1 MEDNQRKTA
10 LIVGM
15 AKSGIAA
22 ARLLYE
28 EGYRVI
34 INDMKPEIK
43 GLFDALSGMAYE
55 VRLGDDPMDLLDG
68 VDLLVPSPIIPM
80 TKPFI
85 VEAKKR
91 GIEVISEIELGYRY
105 SQAEFVC
112 ITGTNGKTTCTAL
125 TGEIFKAAGRHTFVL
140 GNIGVA
146 ISAHAR
152 ETRPGDVIVAETAA
166 LQLEGNVR
174 FHAVSAGVCNI
185 TPDHLDHFGTME
197 NYIAAKA
204 MILKNQT
211 EEDTA
216 VLNWDDPVVRAF
228 SELTPAKV
236 YYFSR
241 KEEVPA
247 GMFLRGDDIVF
258 KDGATE
264 FVLMN
269 KNEIY
274 IPGNHNLENAMLCAL
289 LSLSRGIE
297 PAVIAE
303 TLRTFRGVEHRI
315 EHVCERSGVEY
326 INDSKGTNPDST
338 IKAVEA
344 MKKPTVLIL
353 GGFDKHN
360 EFEGVFEVCP
370 GRVKAF
376 VVLGATKEKILA
388 AAEKCGMRE
397 LCHTAG
403 TFKEA
408 VDLARDLAVPGD
420 AVLLSPAC
428 ASWDMFPNYEQR
440 GRDFKEI
447 VRTYR

>member
-1 MEDNQRKTA
+1 MNAQKTA

-68 VDLLVPSPIIPM
+68 VELVVISPIIPM
-80 TKPFI
+80 TKPFV
-85 VEAKKR
+85 VEARRR

-105 SQAEFVC
+105 SQADFVC
-112 ITGTNGKTTCTAL
+112 ITGTNGKTTCTSL
-125 TGEIFKAAGRHTFVL
+125 TGEIFKAAGHNTFVL

-146 ISAHAR
+146 ISAHAL
-152 ETRPGDVIVAETAA
+152 ETKPGDVVVAETAA
-166 LQLEGNVR
+166 LQLEGNVT
-174 FHAVSAGVCNI
+174 FHAKAAGVCNV

-204 MILKNQT
+204 MVLRNQT
-211 EEDTA
+211 AEDAA
-216 VLNWDDPVVRAF
+216 VLNYDDPIVRDFAK
-228 SELTPAKV
+228 LTPARV

-241 KEEVPA
+241 KSEVEQ
-247 GMFLRGDDIVF
+247 GMFLRGSKLIF
-258 KDGATE
+258 RENGE
-264 FVLMN
+264 ERELMD
-269 KNEIY
+269 KSEIF

-289 LSLSRGIE
+289 LAISQGIPFE
-297 PAVIAE
+297 VIAE

-315 EHVCERSGVEY
+315 EYVCERSGVTY

-344 MKKPTVLIL
+344 MTRPTVLLL

-360 EFEGVFEVCP
+360 EFDGVFAVCP
-370 GRVKAF
+370 GKVKAF
-376 VVLGATKEKILA
+376 VVLGATKDKILA
-388 AAEKCGMRE
+388 AAEQAGMRE
-397 LCHTAG
+397 LCHCAD
-403 TFKEA
+403 TFQQA
-408 VDLARDLAVPGD
+408 VDMARDLAVEGD

-428 ASWDMFPNYEQR
+428 ASWDMFDNYEQR
-440 GRDFKEI
+440 GRVFKDI
-447 VRTYR
+447 VRQYK